1 MLRLVWL
8 QRRFEGGGVVVGGF
22 VFHHIRTV
30 FGFFRVGNSV
40 FTILDSER
48 DILGQLGRAGF
59 RLDEILGLK
68 AYHLSLFL
76 LFLAEEDF
84 WESRFSF

>member
-1 MLRLVWL
+1 MQRRVAESRRDREVKLRWVWL

-22 VFHHIRTV
+22 GFHHIRTV

-48 DILGQLGRAGF
+48 DILRRLGRAGF
-59 RLDEILGLK
+59 
-68 AYHLSLFL
+68 
-76 LFLAEEDF
+76 
-84 WESRFSF
+84 